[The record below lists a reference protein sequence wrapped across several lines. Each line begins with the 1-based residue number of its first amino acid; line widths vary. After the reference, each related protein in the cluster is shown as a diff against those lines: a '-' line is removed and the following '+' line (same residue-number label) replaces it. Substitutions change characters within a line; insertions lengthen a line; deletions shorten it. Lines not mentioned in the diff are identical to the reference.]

1 MPKILFL
8 VATLM
13 LVITANSQKIVPCS
27 CKEQTTGKTQY
38 GYCDSLRTKY
48 VIPCQ
53 FDSAYSLSNGLA
65 RVIKEGKVG
74 YLDVSGKLVIPA
86 VYEEGENFSDGFAY
100 VKKDGHYFYINK
112 SGLNQYKKNFP
123 LPSLP
128 KMEGLSEGAKKI
140 LAQQMATMR
149 QESSFQEGLAK
160 FYDTASK
167 KIGFINTK
175 GIIVLPEK
183 YVFATKF
190 SGGIGI
196 VKELVAGPATAIDKT
211 GKQLF
216 SMEADILPAGEYKS
230 GFIKIMKRLTGSYKF
245 NYLDAK
251 GKPLFA
257 SFYDEISGVEN
268 GYFIL
273 TSTGSSGGKK
283 MGAGNTTGKVLIDPA
298 YDYLGTS
305 VIKGI
310 FYYAN
315 KNSKGAIEAYG
326 VMDSAGKRITGTS
339 YFEFEK
345 ANDTVLVARKKEGS
359 YDLKYCHYTLL
370 SIISGKEL
378 CKPDYLYKEWNTVKG
393 QPILYLLQNRYN
405 TGSIRRQNWC
415 FFNPKKG
422 VLAEYDDDLVNTHY
436 KLGLFIA
443 PKEGRIFDLMGT
455 TLLDSAKC
463 ITLNEY
469 RKDIQNK
476 ESDIVL
482 VKGEKTKK
490 WYAYNLVT
498 KKIILSDLEVFG
510 ENYGYGVHK
519 SFTEGMLPVQK
530 NGLWGYADAN
540 GKMVIPCK
548 YTEANSFYYGWA
560 VVVQEGS
567 KHFLINKEGKKMPGV
582 ETSWAED
589 FYEGIAKVS
598 TSFDSPKGEQV
609 YYINTTGRII
619 FTAEV
624 PEIFEN
630 GDMSD
635 GLAAVCNKNKKY
647 GYIDKTGKLVIPYQ
661 FDLVQDKYPKSIAF
675 ENGKATV
682 KKDGKTITIDKTG
695 KEIR

>member
-1 MPKILFL
+1 MKKII
-8 VATLM
+8 TLISW
-13 LVITANSQKIVPCS
+13 LIITATAKSQKIAPCS
-27 CKEQTTGKTQY
+27 CKEPATGKIQY

-48 VIPCQ
+48 VIQCQ

-74 YLDVSGKLVIPA
+74 YLDISGKLVIPA

-112 SGLNQYKKNFP
+112 TGTNQFKKNFP

-128 KMEGLSEGAKKI
+128 KMEGLSDGAKKL
-140 LAQQMATMR
+140 LAQQMASMR
-149 QESSFQEGLAK
+149 QESSFKDGLAK
-160 FYDTASK
+160 FYDTVTK
-167 KIGFINTK
+167 RIGFINTK
-175 GIIVLPEK
+175 GIVVLPEK

-196 VKELVAGPATAIDKT
+196 VKEQPTEPAKAIDKT

-216 SMEADILPAGEYKS
+216 TMDADMIPLGEYNN
-230 GFIKIMKRLTGSYKF
+230 GFIKIMKRLTSSYKF
-245 NYLDAK
+245 NYLDLK

-257 SFYDEISGVEN
+257 NFYDEISGIEN

-273 TSTGSSGGKK
+273 TSTSSSGGKK
-283 MGAGNTTGKVLIDPA
+283 MGAGNTAGKVLIDPA

-305 VIKGI
+305 VVKGV
-310 FYYAN
+310 FYYSN

-326 VMDSAGKRITGTS
+326 LMDSAGKRMTGAS

-359 YDLKYCHYTLL
+359 YDLQYCHYTLL
-370 SIISGKEL
+370 SVVSGKEL
-378 CKPDYLYKEWNTVKG
+378 CKPAYLYKEWNTVKG
-393 QPILYLLQNRYN
+393 QPILYLFQSRYN
-405 TGSIRRQNWC
+405 TGGFNRQNWC

-469 RKDIQNK
+469 RKDILNK

-498 KKIILSDLEVFG
+498 KKIILSDIEAYG

-519 SFTEGMLPVQK
+519 HFTEGMLPVQK

-548 YTEANSFYYGWA
+548 YNEANSFYYGWA
-560 VVVQEGS
+560 LVVEEGS
-567 KHFLINKEGKKMPGV
+567 KRFFINKAGKKMPGV
-582 ETSWAED
+582 ETDWAED
-589 FYEGIAKVS
+589 FYDGIAKVK
-598 TSFDSPKGEQV
+598 TPFDSPKGEQV
-609 YYINTTGRII
+609 HYINATGKII
-619 FTAEV
+619 FT
-624 PEIFEN
+624 PELPEFFEQ
-630 GDMSD
+630 GDMSE

-661 FDLVQDKYPKSIAF
+661 FDLVKDKYPKSIAF